1 MTVRVLIVDD
11 HHVVA
16 HGIERLLSGHCDIEV
31 VGIAFTGPQA
41 LAESQK
47 LRPSLVLLDVALGGT
62 CGLVV
67 AQQIKAE
74 HPDIRV
80 IMLSGYRNPEFVL
93 AAMRLGLSGYV
104 DKEDL
109 PETLVEVVRA
119 AARGEVAFG
128 HSIRPVAAA
137 LGYGVG
143 GDVQGAKL
151 SAKEQQVLQ
160 LLADGKSV
168 GAVAKQLK
176 LQPPTVR
183 TLASRAHKKLGLT
196 DRVLSGP
203 AATKLLRDLAID

>member
-1 MTVRVLIVDD
+1 MAIRVLIVDD

-16 HGIERLLSGHCDIEV
+16 HGIERLLHGHPDIEV
-31 VGIAFTGPQA
+31 VGMAFTGPQA
-41 LAESQK
+41 LAEARRH
-47 LRPSLVLLDVALGGT
+47 RPSLALVDIALGGT

-74 HPDIRV
+74 LPDTRL

-109 PETLVEVVRA
+109 PETLVEVVRIA
-119 AARGEVAFG
+119 AQGGVAFG
-128 HSIRPVAAA
+128 QSIRPVAAA
-137 LGYGVG
+137 LGYGVADETLG
-143 GDVQGAKL
+143 PKL
-151 SAKEQQVLQ
+151 SAKEQQVLK
-160 LLADGKSV
+160 LLADRKSV
-168 GAVAKQLK
+168 SAVAKQLR

-183 TLASRAHKKLGLT
+183 TLAARAHKKLGLT